1 MFYVIELQTNET
13 GAVNVFT
20 FTERADAEEKYHDI
34 LRYASKSKVRKHGA
48 MIVTEDFFTV
58 KSEVYSHE
66 NVDQE

>member
-34 LRYASKSKVRKHGA
+34 LRLSLIH
-48 MIVTEDFFTV
+48 I
-58 KSEVYSHE
+58 
-66 NVDQE
+66 